1 MKLPIHTLEE
11 IKKLIPQKEPFI
23 MVSSLLSCSS
33 EEGITALK
41 IEPNNILVE
50 ENKFSEAGLLEYM
63 AQSIALQSGFLA
75 KQLTNGKPQIGY
87 IVSIKSAEINKLPRV
102 NSTITST
109 IKNLHEIAGIRDSVV
124 TIKNEKE
131 EIIAR
136 AEIKTYLVDHEG

>member
-1 MKLPIHTLEE
+1 MKLPIHKLEE

-23 MVSSLLSCSS
+23 MVSSLLFCSP

-50 ENKFSEAGLLEYM
+50 ENKLSEAGLLEYM

-75 KQLTNGKPQIGY
+75 QQTNTGKPKIGY
-87 IVSIKSAEINKLPRV
+87 IVSIKSAEINKLPHI
-102 NSTITST
+102 NSTITSA
-109 IKNLHEIAGIRDSVV
+109 IKNLHEIAGIKDSVV
-124 TIKNEKE
+124 TVKNEKE
-131 EIIAR
+131 EILTR